1 MAGRKWTIDTH
12 PERETIIKEIIKG
25 DRSLRAISRQY
36 DITPSSVHRYLTE
49 KLADRAAKVVA
60 ERDAAHGTDFVA
72 ETLKQ
77 DERVQKLLDACDRYL
92 TDPADPSRYDLGPR
106 AWEIDIVYRT
116 VEPDTDKMITR
127 KESLQALLDKLDA
140 QGYQPWEVRMK
151 HADPRKLLLE
161 AATVL
166 RSTLE
171 LRAKLAGKLIENQT
185 TVNVNLNQYWVK
197 FKQII
202 FDATDKHPEIRAR
215 IIQAMEVEDA

>member
-1 MAGRKWTIDTH
+1 MAGRNWAIEEH
-12 PERETIIKEIIKG
+12 PERETIIQDIIKG
-25 DRSLRAISRQY
+25 EKSLRNISKQY
-36 DITPSSVHRYLTE
+36 DINVASVSRYLSE
-49 KLADRAAKVVA
+49 KLAGKAAKVLA

-72 ETLKQ
+72 ETLQQ

-92 TDPADPSRYDLGPR
+92 TDPEDPSRYELGPR

-151 HADPRKLLLE
+151 QADPRKLLLE

-215 IIQAMEVEDA
+215 IIQGMEGEDA

>member
-1 MAGRKWTIDTH
+1 MAGRNWAIEEH
-12 PERETIIKEIIKG
+12 PQRETIIQDIIKG
-25 DRSLRAISRQY
+25 DKSLRSISKQY
-36 DITPSSVHRYLTE
+36 DINIASVCRYLSE
-49 KLADRAAKVVA
+49 KLTDKAAKVLA
-60 ERDAAHGTDFVA
+60 ARDEKHGTDFIA
-72 ETLKQ
+72 EALQQ

-92 TDPADPSRYDLGPR
+92 TDPADPSRYELGPR

-127 KESLQALLDKLDA
+127 KESLQALLDKIDNA
-140 QGYQPWEVRMK
+140 GYQPWEVRMK
-151 HADPRKLLLE
+151 QADPRKLLLE
-161 AATVL
+161 ASNNL

-202 FDATDKHPEIRAR
+202 FDATEKHPEVRAR
-215 IIQAMEVEDA
+215 IIQGMEGEDA

>member
-25 DRSLRAISRQY
+25 DRSLRDISRQY

-72 ETLKQ
+72 ETLQQ

-92 TDPADPSRYDLGPR
+92 TDPADPSRYELGPR

-151 HADPRKLLLE
+151 QADPRKLLLE

-166 RSTLE
+166 RATLE

-215 IIQAMEVEDA
+215 IIQGMEGEDA